1 MRSDVLN
8 QNSGS
13 YTIKDSG
20 VIKVLKQS
28 ASFTAS
34 STDIVSGAMT
44 LPEACV
50 IVRLSAVVT
59 TALAYATAT
68 VGIAVGTAAAGVQLV
83 VDDPNGIA
91 GSTTALAVGKG
102 VSTYA
107 ELNTALAG
115 NAAHVIVP
123 DAAYQLGGTDVHF
136 TVDVHT
142 GAFTAGEMC
151 FIVEYIPIRDNV

>member
-8 QNSGS
+8 ANSGK

-28 ASFTAS
+28 ASFTAD
-34 STDIVSGAMT
+34 STDIISGAML
-44 LPEACV
+44 LPEDCV

-83 VDDPNGIA
+83 VDDPDGIA
-91 GSTTALAVGKG
+91 SSAGALAAGKG

-107 ELNTALAG
+107 ELN
-115 NAAHVIVP
+115 
-123 DAAYQLGGTDVHF
+123 
-136 TVDVHT
+136 
-142 GAFTAGEMC
+142 FTAGEMC
-151 FIVEYIPIRDNV
+151 FIVEYIPIKDNV

>member
-8 QNSGS
+8 SNSGKF
-13 YTIKDSG
+13 TLEDSG
-20 VIKVLKQS
+20 IIRVLKQNV
-28 ASFTAS
+28 AWTTGA
-34 STDIVSGAMT
+34 TIVSGAMS
-44 LPEACV
+44 LPEDCV

-59 TALAYATAT
+59 TALAFATAT
-68 VGIAVGTAAAGVQLV
+68 VGIACGTAAAGVQLI
-83 VDDPNGIA
+83 VDDPDGLGA
-91 GSTTALAVGKG
+91 SATSLAAGKG

-123 DAAYQLGGTDVHF
+123 DASYQAGGTDVHF

-142 GAFTAGEMC
+142 GAFTAGAMC
-151 FIVEYIPIRDNV
+151 FIVEYLPLKDNV